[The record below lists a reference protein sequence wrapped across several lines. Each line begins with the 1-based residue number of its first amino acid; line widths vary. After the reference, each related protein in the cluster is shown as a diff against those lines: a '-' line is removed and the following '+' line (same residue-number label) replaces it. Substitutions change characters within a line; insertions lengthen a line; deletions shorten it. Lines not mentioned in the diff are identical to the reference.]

1 MEASSEDEPEST
13 ITTESNQ
20 LEINFNDDKITFEY
34 DNGDDGKQKHANFS
48 WNHFHENFRENDFTK
63 K

>member
-20 LEINFNDDKITFEY
+20 LEINFNDDKVTFEY
-34 DNGDDGKQKHANFS
+34 DEDEDIGKKHAFKNL
-48 WNHFHENFRENDFTK
+48 DQFTSK
-63 K
+63 S